1 MSPASMPDRPGPR
14 ARLARGV
21 IGVERAV
28 DARISRRLRQRPEW
42 SLTVVPYIG
51 HGTTTRAHVRA
62 RVVLQRQGATR
73 SGPLAALLT
82 NLAHYLTAEVAGES
96 VTVEMAGQVV
106 RVVADQEGYADA
118 TLDLPGLSAG
128 WHPVTFRLDGQA
140 RGVEGRVLVVDPAA
154 RIGVVS
160 DIDDTIIHT
169 GLTRLVE
176 AVRTSLFVAEEARVP
191 IAGAAELYQA
201 LVQNDAG
208 RAPVFYVS
216 TGAWNLHAVLER
228 FLSRHNFP
236 TGPLLMTDW
245 GPGWSWLFRE
255 GSMIFKSRVI
265 TALIDE
271 HPQLRWVLVGDSGQH
286 DPEAYAAVIR
296 ARPDRVH
303 AAYIR
308 EAPPQLPTRTARV
321 HELAAEARSVGVPM
335 VLLRDSVVAA
345 EHARGL
351 GLLDP
356 QQLDVI
362 REAVARAG

>member
-1 MSPASMPDRPGPR
+1 MPERPGLR
-14 ARLARGV
+14 AQLARAV
-21 IGVERAV
+21 TAAERAA
-28 DARISRRLRQRPEW
+28 DARISERLRRRPGW
-42 SLTVVPYIG
+42 SLTVVPYVG
-51 HGTTTRAHVRA
+51 HGTAARAKVRA
-62 RVVLQRQGATR
+62 RVVLRRQDARR
-73 SGPLAALLT
+73 SGPLAVLLT
-82 NLAHYLTAEVAGES
+82 NLAHYLTTEVAGEP
-96 VTVEMAGQVV
+96 VTVEMAGHAV
-106 RVVADQEGYADA
+106 RVAADGEGYADA
-118 TLDLPGLSAG
+118 TLEPPGLSPG

-160 DIDDTIIHT
+160 DIDDTIIQT

-176 AVRTSLFVAEEARVP
+176 AVRTTLFVTEEARVP
-191 IAGAAELYQA
+191 IAGAAELYRA
-201 LVQNDAG
+201 LVAGDGG

-228 FLSRHNFP
+228 FLARHNFP

-245 GPGWSWLFRE
+245 GPGGSWLFRE
-255 GSMIFKSRVI
+255 GSMLFKSRVI

-296 ARPDRVH
+296 ARPGRVH

-308 EAPPQLPTRTARV
+308 EVPPRLPARTARV
-321 HELAAEARSVGVPM
+321 HELAAEAGMLGVPM
-335 VLLRDSVVAA
+335 LLLRDSIVAA
-345 EHARGL
+345 EHACTL

-356 QQLDVI
+356 EQVKVI
-362 REAVARAG
+362 RRAATGSG